1 MHSHFI
7 KEKERSRD
15 ILESPTIEVVPVP
28 LISKVKAGLVDRYRT
43 HLFKGMALKSNSF
56 DESPVTS
63 HRRLIKFQGGVTDA
77 QIDQLRTLKLE

>member
-1 MHSHFI
+1 VINETIQKGRDPKLDDKTLKALDSSEPKPAHSHFI

-43 HLFKGMALKSNSF
+43 HLFKGMALKS
-56 DESPVTS
+56 
-63 HRRLIKFQGGVTDA
+63 
-77 QIDQLRTLKLE
+77 